1 MKGNW
6 FAVFSSL
13 AGLALLASAC
23 GAVGGQTAL
32 EGTSWVLTSIDG
44 LAPIPG
50 STITAAFDTSG
61 QVAGSSGCNSYSAS
75 YLVNGSNLT
84 IRQGTSTLMACDA
97 PRMEQESKYLAAL
110 TATATYSIS
119 GDTLTL
125 KDSSGAARLVF
136 AASSNALGGTSWTV
150 TGYNNG
156 QAGVVSVIAG
166 TEMTADF
173 GSDGQLTGNA
183 GCNTYNASY
192 STDGDSIHIG
202 PIASTRMF
210 CGAPDGVMDQEA
222 QYLAA
227 LGTASTY
234 SVSGNK
240 LELRA
245 AEGALAASYIMGGK

>member
-1 MKGNW
+1 
-6 FAVFSSL
+6 
-13 AGLALLASAC
+13 
-23 GAVGGQTAL
+23 
-32 EGTSWVLTSIDG
+32 
-44 LAPIPG
+44 
-50 STITAAFDTSG
+50 
-61 QVAGSSGCNSYSAS
+61 
-75 YLVNGSNLT
+75 
-84 IRQGTSTLMACDA
+84 
-97 PRMEQESKYLAAL
+97 
-110 TATATYSIS
+110 
-119 GDTLTL
+119 
-125 KDSSGAARLVF
+125 
-136 AASSNALGGTSWTV
+136 V

-210 CGAPDGVMDQEA
+210 CGAPDGVMDQET

-234 SVSGNK
+234 SINGTK
-240 LELRA
+240 LELRTA
-245 AEGALAASYIMGGK
+245 DGALAADFQQAAP